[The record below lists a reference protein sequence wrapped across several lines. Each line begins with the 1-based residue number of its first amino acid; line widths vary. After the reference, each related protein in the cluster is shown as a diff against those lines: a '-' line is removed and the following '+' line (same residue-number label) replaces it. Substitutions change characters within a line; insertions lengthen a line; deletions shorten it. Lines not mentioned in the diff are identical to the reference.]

1 MILCI
6 FMGLNLLTTVSAE
19 ESETEEVLVTFD
31 TGTDGKFIVDGKE
44 VEIIMTVET
53 GSTVEDPGIPVKD
66 GSVFAGW
73 YLEDTFET
81 KVEDVSSYVI
91 EDTTDFYAKF
101 IAYEDLYSVTLV
113 TGGNISY
120 TDITGSHEESDT
132 AKVYVEKGSALP
144 LVTIASPNGKPLYGW
159 YSDEAFTTLVTN
171 SLDGYVPEEDITL
184 YARFINAYTVTLQNS
199 KGGTFLVDGNKDS
212 ISLEIFEGEEIQSAY
227 SFMEMNPNQGYEFI
241 GWYGDAGLENLITLD
256 IDTYVPEK
264 DMTLYAGWK
273 MLETGT
279 WKSNSKGWWYEYAD
293 GTYPVNTWKEIDGK
307 NYHFN
312 KYGYMQ
318 TGWLNDSGKWY
329 YLDQSGHITTGWQK
343 VNHTWYYM
351 NQDGVMQT
359 GWIKPG
365 NTWYYLKSSG
375 AMATGWQKIKNVW
388 YYLNPSGAMATGWKK
403 LNNIWYYL
411 KPSGAMAVGWQKV
424 NNVWYYLNDSGAM
437 VTGWKKV
444 NNTWFDFRTSG
455 AMVTGW
461 QKINDTWYY
470 FNPSGSMAIGWKKI
484 NDVWYYLKSSGAMA
498 TGVQSIGGK
507 TYYFDKSGA
516 MLTGSKEI
524 DNTVYILDETNGNVI
539 ASVLI
544 ANKKHYIGTYVP
556 SDLISVGNGVSM
568 VREAANAY
576 LQLQNAMSNAGYSI
590 SPCSGYRSYWTQK
603 DLWARY
609 ASEDGASFADTYSS
623 RGGYS
628 DHQTGYAIDVY
639 FNNGLSKGACRNLY
653 LYSNSDG
660 PACWQEAPVKKL
672 HSILADYGF
681 IVRYPEGKQSITGY
695 QPEYWHLRYVG
706 TYLAKKVYD
715 SGLSLEEYLGVAGGD
730 Y

>member
-19 ESETEEVLVTFD
+19 EKDIVEVFFHGNGGKLIEDDKETELV
-31 TGTDGKFIVDGKE
+31 V
-44 VEIIMTVET
+44 MTVEK

-81 KVEDVSSYVI
+81 KVEDISSYVI

-101 IAYEDLYSVTLV
+101 IAYEDLYSVTLI

-132 AKVYVEKGSALP
+132 AKVYVEKGSALS
-144 LVTIASPNGKPLYGW
+144 LVTIGSPNGKTLYGW
-159 YSDEAFTTLVTN
+159 YSDEAFNTLVTN

-184 YARFINAYTVTLQNS
+184 YARFVNTYTVTLQNS

-273 MLETGT
+273 MSETGT

-318 TGWLNDSGKWY
+318 TGWLDDSGKWY
-329 YLDQSGHITTGWQK
+329 YLNQSGQMTTGWQK

-388 YYLNPSGAMATGWKK
+388 YYLNESGAMATGWKK
-403 LNNIWYYL
+403 VNNKWYYL
-411 KPSGAMAVGWQKV
+411 KPSGAMATGWQKVNDVWYYLNESGSMAVGWRKV
-424 NNVWYYLNDSGAM
+424 NNVWYY
-437 VTGWKKV
+437 
-444 NNTWFDFRTSG
+444 FRTSG

-730 Y
+730 YR